1 LQWGIVD
8 DPWRGLLIELADA
21 SGVMPARTPHHF
33 DGSHGAVAP
42 GQKPL
47 TVSACRAA
55 VTKPPGLERLT
66 TSKPDDLQEFP
77 GG

>member
-1 LQWGIVD
+1 
-8 DPWRGLLIELADA
+8 
-21 SGVMPARTPHHF
+21 MPARTPHHF
-33 DGSHGAVAP
+33 AGCHGAVAP

-47 TVSACRAA
+47 TVSPCRAA
-55 VTKPPGLERLT
+55 VTKPPGLEGLT